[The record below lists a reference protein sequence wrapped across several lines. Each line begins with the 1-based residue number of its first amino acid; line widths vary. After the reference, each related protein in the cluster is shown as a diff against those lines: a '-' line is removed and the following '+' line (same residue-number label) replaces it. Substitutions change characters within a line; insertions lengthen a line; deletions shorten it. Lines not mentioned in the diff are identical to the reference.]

1 MYGIFALTTALVAMY
16 ELVGPVLK
24 EVELLNPEDQLIDN
38 KLLSYAVFFGMSV
51 LCAPFL
57 IIACLVPTAGET
69 FRRVLLQS
77 LVG

>member
-1 MYGIFALTTALVAMY
+1 MY
-16 ELVGPVLK
+16 ELVGPVLLQI
-24 EVELLNPEDQLIDN
+24 ESVNPQDQLIDN
-38 KLLSYAVFFGMSV
+38 KFLSYLVFFGMSV

-57 IIACLVPTAGET
+57 IVACIVPTAGET